1 MIAKV
6 IPQKCSGCQQCV
18 RVCMV
23 EAIAI
28 QFEKAVIDPASC
40 VGCGACEFICPN
52 KAIERR

>member
-6 IPQKCSGCQQCV
+6 NPQKCSGCQQCV

-28 QFEKAVIDPASC
+28 RFEKAVIDPASC
-40 VGCGACEFICPN
+40 VGCGACELICPD